1 MLHLQIII
9 ASTRQGRKGHL
20 VGQWFEAIARH
31 HEAFDIE
38 VIDLRDVD
46 LPMFDEPKHPR
57 LQEYVHEHT
66 RAWSEIIDRAD
77 AYVFV
82 TPEYD
87 NLPPAS
93 LINAIQHLV
102 KEWAYKPVGF
112 VSYGGVSGGTRSVQV
127 LKQLLPVLRMMPIP
141 EGVNIPFFA
150 KSIDEESQTFSP
162 GGVQEK
168 AAGIMLDELSKWAK
182 ALKPLRA

>member
-20 VGQWFEAIARH
+20 VGAWFEAIARD

-38 VIDLRDVD
+38 TIDLRDVG
-46 LPMFDEPKHPR
+46 LPMFDEPHHPR
-57 LQEYVHEHT
+57 RQEYVHEHT
-66 RAWSEIIDRAD
+66 RAWSRTIDRAD

-87 NLPPAS
+87 NVPPAS
-93 LINAIQHLV
+93 LINAVHHLV
-102 KEWAYKPVGF
+102 REWAYKPVGF

-127 LKQLLPVLRMMPIP
+127 LKQLVPVVRMMPIP
-141 EGVNIPFFA
+141 EAVNIPFFA
-150 KSIDEESQTFSP
+150 KSIDEEQERFSP
-162 GGVQEK
+162 DSVQER
-168 AAGIMLDELSKWAK
+168 AAGVMLDELARWGS
-182 ALKPLRA
+182 ALKPLRE

>member
-1 MLHLQIII
+1 MHLQIII

-20 VGQWFEAIARH
+20 VGHWFAEIARS
-31 HEAFDIE
+31 HESFETE
-38 VIDLRDVD
+38 VIDLREVD

-57 LQEYVHEHT
+57 LQDYAHDHT
-66 RAWSEIIDRAD
+66 KAWSETINRGD

-93 LINAIQHLV
+93 LINAVQHLV
-102 KEWAYKPVGF
+102 REWAYKPVAF

-127 LKQLLPVLRMMPIP
+127 LKQLVPVLRMMPIP

-150 KSIDEESQTFSP
+150 KSIDEEQQRFAP
-162 GGVQEK
+162 DAVQRK
-168 AAGIMLDELSKWAK
+168 AAGIMLDELSKWAT
-182 ALKPLRA
+182 ALKPLRG